1 MSAAVEVA
9 RQQWEEGHR
18 RVQEA
23 PDARRRHLLLAS
35 AEAVTEEIRRRI
47 GQSFTL
53 EELAQLYADAEG
65 WVLEVIEDETVAG
78 ADAEL
83 ATALDAAF
91 HAYARGAR
99 DFVP

>member
-1 MSAAVEVA
+1 MSAALEVA

-23 PDARRRHLLLAS
+23 SDARRRHLLLAA
-35 AEAVTEEIRRRI
+35 AEAVTEEIRRRL

-53 EELAQLYADAEG
+53 EELAQLYGDVEG
-65 WVLEVIEDETVAG
+65 WALEAVEDEAVTGAG
-78 ADAEL
+78 TEL
-83 ATALDAAF
+83 ATAVDEAF
-91 HAYARGAR
+91 HAYSRGAR

>member
-9 RQQWEEGHR
+9 RQQWKEGHR
-18 RVQEA
+18 RIQEA
-23 PDARRRHLLLAS
+23 PDARRHHLLLAA

-65 WVLEVIEDETVAG
+65 WVLETVEDTAVTGAG
-78 ADAEL
+78 PEL
-83 ATALDAAF
+83 ATAVDAAF
-91 HAYARGAR
+91 YAYSRGAR